1 MTTNK
6 QDDRL
11 EKIRHSLSHIMSMA
25 ILELYPKTGLG
36 MGPAIDDG
44 FYQDYDL
51 PENITEEIL
60 PKIEKRMKEIIKQKI
75 DFVEKKMSFDDAL
88 KFYKNDP
95 YKTEIIADLKEM
107 EEKEVCFY
115 TSGDFDNL
123 CKGPHVNNSSEIDFT
138 AFKLTRIAGAYWK
151 GDEKNKM
158 LTRIYGIAFENKA
171 KLKDHINKLAEA
183 EKRDHNK
190 LGKELDLF
198 ITSKP
203 VGAGLPLL
211 TPKGTTIMKE
221 LQRWVE
227 DEEQKRGY
235 QQTMTPILAKKELYQ
250 ISGHWDIY
258 REGMFII
265 GNKKEG
271 EMALR
276 PMTCPFQFMIY
287 KSKKHS
293 YRELPIR
300 YSETSP
306 LFRKESSGEMHG
318 LIRLS
323 QFTLS
328 EGHLICREDQLEE
341 EFEGVL
347 DLIKYIMDD
356 TLRLTEYWY
365 RFSKWDPKN
374 IKGKY
379 IDNPKA
385 WEESQ
390 KVMKKILD
398 KNKMEYVEAE
408 GEAAFYGP
416 KLDIQMRNVHGKEDT
431 IITVQ
436 IDFALPEK
444 FDLTYTDENGK
455 DVRPTIIHRSSIGAY
470 ERTLALLI
478 EKYAGAFPTWLSPVQ
493 ALVIPVAKDFNDYA
507 EEVKQQLF
515 DEGIRVE
522 VDSSE
527 DSLGKKIRNGEK
539 QKSPYILV
547 VGEKEVNDKA
557 VAVRKRGQGDQGAEK
572 VASFIKK
579 IKKEIEEKKQ

>member
-1 MTTNK
+1 
-6 QDDRL
+6 
-11 EKIRHSLSHIMSMA
+11 
-25 ILELYPKTGLG
+25 
-36 MGPAIDDG
+36 
-44 FYQDYDL
+44 
-51 PENITEEIL
+51 
-60 PKIEKRMKEIIKQKI
+60 
-75 DFVEKKMSFDDAL
+75 
-88 KFYKNDP
+88 
-95 YKTEIIADLKEM
+95 
-107 EEKEVCFY
+107 
-115 TSGDFDNL
+115 
-123 CKGPHVNNSSEIDFT
+123 
-138 AFKLTRIAGAYWK
+138 
-151 GDEKNKM
+151 
-158 LTRIYGIAFENKA
+158 
-171 KLKDHINKLAEA
+171 
-183 EKRDHNK
+183 
-190 LGKELDLF
+190 
-198 ITSKP
+198 
-203 VGAGLPLL
+203 
-211 TPKGTTIMKE
+211 
-221 LQRWVE
+221 
-227 DEEQKRGY
+227 
-235 QQTMTPILAKKELYQ
+235 
-250 ISGHWDIY
+250 
-258 REGMFII
+258 
-265 GNKKEG
+265 
-271 EMALR
+271 MALR

>member
-235 QQTMTPILAKKELYQ
+235 QQTMTPILAK
-250 ISGHWDIY
+250 
-258 REGMFII
+258 
-265 GNKKEG
+265 
-271 EMALR
+271 
-276 PMTCPFQFMIY
+276 
-287 KSKKHS
+287 
-293 YRELPIR
+293 
-300 YSETSP
+300 
-306 LFRKESSGEMHG
+306 
-318 LIRLS
+318 
-323 QFTLS
+323 
-328 EGHLICREDQLEE
+328 
-341 EFEGVL
+341 
-347 DLIKYIMDD
+347 
-356 TLRLTEYWY
+356 
-365 RFSKWDPKN
+365 
-374 IKGKY
+374 
-379 IDNPKA
+379 
-385 WEESQ
+385 
-390 KVMKKILD
+390 
-398 KNKMEYVEAE
+398 
-408 GEAAFYGP
+408 
-416 KLDIQMRNVHGKEDT
+416 
-431 IITVQ
+431 
-436 IDFALPEK
+436 
-444 FDLTYTDENGK
+444 
-455 DVRPTIIHRSSIGAY
+455 RSS
-470 ERTLALLI
+470 T
-478 EKYAGAFPTWLSPVQ
+478 KF
-493 ALVIPVAKDFNDYA
+493 LVI
-507 EEVKQQLF
+507 
-515 DEGIRVE
+515 GIYTERE
-522 VDSSE
+522 C
-527 DSLGKKIRNGEK
+527 L
-539 QKSPYILV
+539 
-547 VGEKEVNDKA
+547 
-557 VAVRKRGQGDQGAEK
+557 
-572 VASFIKK
+572 
-579 IKKEIEEKKQ
+579 